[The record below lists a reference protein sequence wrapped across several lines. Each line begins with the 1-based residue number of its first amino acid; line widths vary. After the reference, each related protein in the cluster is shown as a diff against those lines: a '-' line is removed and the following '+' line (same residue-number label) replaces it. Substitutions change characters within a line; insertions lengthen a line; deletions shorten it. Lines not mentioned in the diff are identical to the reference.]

1 MSSMIY
7 DLKIILNLDV
17 IDSYYHSDV
26 KFGLTGSS
34 NDNICVVSKIVRI
47 KIIKNIQRKDKSLF
61 LFTQNCTLDF
71 LFLLYN
77 KQFV

>member
-26 KFGLTGSS
+26 KFGLTGSN
-34 NDNICVVSKIVRI
+34 NDNICAVNKIVRI
-47 KIIKNIQRKDKSLF
+47 KISRNIQR
-61 LFTQNCTLDF
+61 NII
-71 LFLLYN
+71 
-77 KQFV
+77 